1 MLDLVKARLG
11 ISSNVRDVVLN
22 ALIQGVEN
30 DFLKIYKLD
39 IVTYKDLACDL
50 VVFRYES
57 KGEDRRIPKHIHV
70 RIREAQLHG
79 TVSNAN

>member
-1 MLDLVKARLG
+1 MLELVKARLG
-11 ISSNVRDVVLN
+11 ISSDVRNGVLT

-30 DFLKIYKLD
+30 DFLNIYKLD
-39 IVTYKDLACDL
+39 IDTYRDLACDL

-57 KGEDRRIPKHIHV
+57 RGEDRRIPKHIHV

-79 TVSNAN
+79 TVFNPN